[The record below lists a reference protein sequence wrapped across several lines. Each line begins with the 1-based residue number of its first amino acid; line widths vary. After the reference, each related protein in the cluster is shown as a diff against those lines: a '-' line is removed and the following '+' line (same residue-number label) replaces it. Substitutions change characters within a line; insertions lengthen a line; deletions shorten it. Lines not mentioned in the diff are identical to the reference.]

1 MKAKLFLPF
10 VALFLSTLALS
21 ACSSQEGLKVYPKR
35 GPYIG
40 GDQVRITG
48 AAFKQSMGVKVYFG
62 KVVAENP
69 VITEEAI
76 VVVAPAGK
84 NGETVDIEIVF
95 DEATTYKIPQSYT
108 YYDPTDIEKKTE

>member
-1 MKAKLFLPF
+1 MKAKLLIPFFLLLT
-10 VALFLSTLALS
+10 A
-21 ACSSQEGLKVYPKR
+21 ACSSKEGLQVYPKR

-48 AAFKQSMGVKVYFG
+48 ATFKQSMGVKVYFG
-62 KVVAENP
+62 KVPVDNP

-76 VVVAPAGK
+76 VVAAPAGK

-95 DEATTYKIPQSYT
+95 DEATTFKIPQAYT
-108 YYDPTDIEKKTE
+108 YYDPTDIQPDKQPATK